1 MNTAT
6 ANMNTETVNTA
17 DKASLNNTVTTTT
30 EFTQMDTKV
39 TALVMS
45 DINHILGTIQS
56 MAFEQRLQLI
66 KVAQAQLEV
75 RSTELTTIAKLR
87 ASVTAAQL
95 ENLVEHDALL
105 CLNHHTL
112 LDTITMESI
121 KTVCK
126 PVSAESRILANGIIH
141 AKANDIRLTLGIQD
155 TTRPWYKR
163 WFGL

>member
-1 MNTAT
+1 MTTAT
-6 ANMNTETVNTA
+6 ANMNTETVNTT
-17 DKASLNNTVTTTT
+17 DKASLDNTVVTTTEVT
-30 EFTQMDTKV
+30 AMDTKV
-39 TALVMS
+39 TAMVMG
-45 DINHILGTIQS
+45 DINHILGTIQN
-56 MAFEQRLQLI
+56 MPFEQRLQLI
-66 KVAQAQLEV
+66 KVAQAQLDV

-87 ASVTAAQL
+87 ESVKDAHL
-95 ENLVEHDALL
+95 EKLVENDALL

-126 PVSAESRILANGIIH
+126 PVIAESRILANGIIH

-155 TTRPWYKR
+155 NIRPWYKR

>member
-6 ANMNTETVNTA
+6 ANMNTETVDAA
-17 DKASLNNTVTTTT
+17 DKASLDNTVTTTT
-30 EFTQMDTKV
+30 EMDTKV
-39 TALVMS
+39 TAMVMA
-45 DINHILGTIQS
+45 DINHILGTIQN
-56 MAFEQRLQLI
+56 MPFEQRLQLI
-66 KVAQAQLEV
+66 KVAQAQLDV

-87 ASVTAAQL
+87 ESVTGAVL
-95 ENLVEHDALL
+95 EKLVEHDALL

-126 PVSAESRILANGIIH
+126 PVIAESRILANGIIH

-155 TTRPWYKR
+155 NIRPWYKR